1 MSEAKFTQGP
11 WQVIDDEHDN
21 GVWSVKQYAPQGIS
35 MWIAEVVDTYD
46 GTTEPN
52 ARLIAA
58 APLLYEA
65 CKAVLAE
72 HGECWCD
79 VWHRENQQ
87 PCSYCLCL
95 AAMAAADGDHP

>member
-1 MSEAKFTQGP
+1 MHECPECNA
-11 WQVIDDEHDN
+11 N
-21 GVWSVKQYAPQGIS
+21 G
-35 MWIAEVVDTYD
+35 
-46 GTTEPN
+46 
-52 ARLIAA
+52 RLLAA